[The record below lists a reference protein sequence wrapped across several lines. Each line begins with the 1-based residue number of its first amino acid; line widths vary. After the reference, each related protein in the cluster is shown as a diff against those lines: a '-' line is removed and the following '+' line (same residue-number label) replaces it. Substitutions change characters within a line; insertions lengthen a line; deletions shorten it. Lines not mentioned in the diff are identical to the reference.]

1 MTVEA
6 DDPSLPTKASPED
19 AAPLVGVSMDSVPP
33 SFIMLMRQTRP
44 WVLLSILLMV
54 VAFDAPL
61 VFYSFKDIFTP
72 HASET
77 PRQQGLLGLALI
89 PAPLFLWRYERAI
102 RRFLRARTQGA
113 LEEALLSQKSF
124 WKFLGIV
131 TIVILTI
138 LSLSLV
144 RGAFR

>member
-1 MTVEA
+1 
-6 DDPSLPTKASPED
+6 
-19 AAPLVGVSMDSVPP
+19 
-33 SFIMLMRQTRP
+33 
-44 WVLLSILLMV
+44 
-54 VAFDAPL
+54 
-61 VFYSFKDIFTP
+61 
-72 HASET
+72 
-77 PRQQGLLGLALI
+77 
-89 PAPLFLWRYERAI
+89 
-102 RRFLRARTQGA
+102 LRARTQGA